1 MIPGGTAIA
10 VPFLLGDNGTTGPL
24 PRGTMTDSPPQ
35 SQTDADLER
44 EILAG
49 RTFSLADAIGRS
61 GGDFLKGESTLP
73 RLVQAQMQVNGFISQ
88 QVPDVS
94 GALHQ
99 VLHRWVEAD
108 TARLSRH
115 SDRPLQALVD
125 LIDQILAHPPTLY
138 DLVWQVDMQWGELS
152 GEPPHFQQP
161 GQPPH
166 PDDEYTHASVRQ
178 AVGIPAGDRSP
189 NPASPRPGTQRT
201 RHGRGQPPSFTALG
215 SALGPSRR

>member
-1 MIPGGTAIA
+1 
-10 VPFLLGDNGTTGPL
+10 
-24 PRGTMTDSPPQ
+24 MTDSPPQ

-73 RLVQAQMQVNGFISQ
+73 RLVRTQMQVKGFISQ
-88 QVPDVS
+88 QMPDVS

-115 SDRPLQALVD
+115 RDRPLQALVE
-125 LIDQILAHPPTLY
+125 LIDHILAHPSALY

-152 GEPPHFQQP
+152 GEPPTFNSRGNCP
-161 GQPPH
+161 TPTTNTPTPPF
-166 PDDEYTHASVRQ
+166 AS
-178 AVGIPAGDRSP
+178 S
-189 NPASPRPGTQRT
+189 
-201 RHGRGQPPSFTALG
+201 
-215 SALGPSRR
+215 